1 MGGDKLGFA
10 RGKKARRP
18 AQSEPAFFILGF
30 IFGSSFFCECAAS
43 RNRAFSS

>member
-30 IFGSSFFCECAAS
+30 IFWLFIFLRMRWVAKPGI
-43 RNRAFSS
+43 